1 MFSFHSLS
9 SNHKLIIG
17 LTPVLLYVL
26 VYLISPDIIYYADA
40 LQHYFISS
48 GIPIKREL
56 ILDHW
61 GKPLFSLLVFPFS
74 YLGHKGLVVFNIL
87 LSGIIIFLIQ
97 RITLKLEWPWWT
109 AFFAAILLLAMPE
122 YFMVTFSGLTEI
134 LFATLVILIL
144 WMTLCEHYKL
154 AAVVA
159 GFTLFSRPEAEIFIP
174 LFMLFLITQ
183 KQYKALLWLPLAFII
198 YGIAGWCILE
208 DFWWYFNKKP
218 YDPDGSAYGSGELWH
233 FVNNFPKSMGIFLT
247 LMLLTGLF
255 VSLFDIKKP
264 FHTKTLFWWLLVVA
278 PTAGVLTVHS
288 YLWWKGI
295 YGSAGLMRVLST
307 VAPLF
312 ALISIRSLSVFKN
325 KPFTIFSIVLIATG
339 SVYQVSQCYK
349 SFEIPLKMD
358 STTTLLRFAGTELKP
373 LLSLEDTIYAIEP
386 FTLYWAG
393 RNGMMDNNIV
403 WLSKSLSKG
412 KLKPIGTKTAFIW
425 DTKFG
430 PLEGRIPLGIL
441 LEEENLQLKKAWG
454 EESDLLHFNQLYE
467 VYYFE
472 AGVNSGPA
480 YRKIHTKPILYR
492 KTSNE
497 DVVTIPNDQIF
508 YQLLNTSVDTLK
520 ITRAVINITS
530 TLIYE
535 GKEPPKDF
543 KVIVKTFNGENTTYY
558 SKWPE
563 INHLAVKSSLE
574 SMNIS
579 LLLPPFINLP
589 AGTELRVELWLRN
602 KEPIELRDFTI
613 QLFEVP
619 E

>member
-1 MFSFHSLS
+1 MFSFNSLS
-9 SNHKLIIG
+9 SNQKILIG
-17 LTPVLLYVL
+17 LTPLLLYVL

-40 LQHYFISS
+40 LQHFFISS
-48 GIPIKREL
+48 GIPFKREL

-61 GKPLFSLLVFPFS
+61 GKPLFSLLVFPFC
-74 YLGHKGLVVFNIL
+74 YLGLKGLVVFNIL
-87 LSGIIIFLIQ
+87 LSGIIIFIIQ

-109 AFFAAILLLAMPE
+109 AIFAAILLLAMPE
-122 YFMVTFSGLTEI
+122 YFLVTFSGLTEV

-144 WMTLCEHYKL
+144 WLTLCEHYRL

-183 KQYKALLWLPLAFII
+183 KQYKALLWLPLAFVI
-198 YGIAGWCILE
+198 YGIAGWFILE

-218 YDPDGSAYGSGELWH
+218 YDSGGSAYGSGELWH
-233 FVNNFPKSMGIFLT
+233 FVKNFPKSMGIFLT
-247 LMLLTGLF
+247 LMLLVGLF
-255 VSLFDIKKP
+255 VSFFDIKKP

-278 PTAGVLTVHS
+278 PAAGVLAVHS

-325 KPFTIFSIVLIATG
+325 KPFTIFSIVLITTG
-339 SVYQVSQCYK
+339 SVYHVSQCYQ

-358 STTTLLRFAGTELKP
+358 SKTVFLRFVGTELKP
-373 LLSLEDTIYAIEP
+373 LLSLDDTIYAIEP

-393 RNGMMDNNIV
+393 RNGMKDSNIL
-403 WLSKSLSKG
+403 WLSKALSDNN
-412 KLKPIGTKTAFIW
+412 LKPIGNKTAFIW

-430 PLEGRIPLGIL
+430 PVEGCIPLGIL
-441 LEEENLQLKKAWG
+441 LNEENLQLKKAWG
-454 EESDLLHFNQLYE
+454 EEPDLLHFNQLYE
-467 VYYFE
+467 IYYFE
-472 AGVNSGPA
+472 SGANPGPV
-480 YRKIHTKPILYR
+480 YRFTRTKPILHR
-492 KTSNE
+492 KTSDD
-497 DVVTIPNDQIF
+497 DVEIIQDDKSF
-508 YQLLNTSVDTLK
+508 FRLLSASVDTLK
-520 ITRAVINITS
+520 IDRAVINIKS
-530 TLIYE
+530 NLIYE
-535 GKEPPKDF
+535 GNEPPKDF
-543 KVIVKTFNGENTTYY
+543 KVVIKTFNGENTSYY

-563 INHLAVKSSLE
+563 TNHLAVKSSLE

-579 LLLPPFINLP
+579 LLLPPFKYLP
-589 AGTELRVELWLRN
+589 AGTELRVELWLKN